1 MIAYLNGIIADMED
15 DTLVIDVGGI
25 GYHVRVPLNIIAF
38 SPGIGDRIKIYTYTL
53 VREDAFQLFGF
64 LSKDDLSIFK
74 KLILVNGIGPKGA
87 LSILSSM
94 SADTLRF
101 AIFSGDAKTIAK
113 APGIGARTAERLILD
128 LKDKISFPTVIQDG
142 EAGSSGKMP
151 GLAQGFQDVIEA
163 LVALGY
169 SSTEAHQA
177 IKKSGVSPEEN
188 TEVILK
194 KALLML

>member
-25 GYHVRVPLNIIAF
+25 GYHVRVPLNILDLL
-38 SPGIGDRIKIYTYTL
+38 PGIGDRIKIYTYTL

-142 EAGSSGKMP
+142 EAGSSGKML

>member
-25 GYHVRVPLNIIAF
+25 GYHVRVPLNILDLL
-38 SPGIGDRIKIYTYTL
+38 PGIGDRIKIYTYTL

-142 EAGSSGKMP
+142 EAGSSGKMH